1 MSNPSFSQWL
11 GYFKKYPTLRSTSK
25 RDEVIRTKRDARLA
39 IIALVKEELKMDVTD
54 LKVRKAF
61 NNMKQRYTKS
71 KYLLGNNK

>member
-1 MSNPSFSQWL
+1 MAGIS
-11 GYFKKYPTLRSTSK
+11 FKKYPTLRSISK

-39 IIALVKEELKMDVTD
+39 IIALVKEELKMQMDVTD

>member
-1 MSNPSFSQWL
+1 M
-11 GYFKKYPTLRSTSK
+11 
-25 RDEVIRTKRDARLA
+25 A